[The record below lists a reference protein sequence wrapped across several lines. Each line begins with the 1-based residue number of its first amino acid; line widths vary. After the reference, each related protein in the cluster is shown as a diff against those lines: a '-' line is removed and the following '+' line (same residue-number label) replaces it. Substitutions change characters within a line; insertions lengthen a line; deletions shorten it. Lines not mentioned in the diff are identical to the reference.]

1 MPFLLLVCGL
11 LGGALASA
19 LGINVTLAAGSFKIS
34 ELQQQDSQ
42 LVRESLQLQ
51 YSVAAARSSAN
62 IEQQAWRLGM
72 RPIGLIRY
80 LDLSNGQIET
90 GGGNGAD
97 LPESTP

>member
-19 LGINVTLAAGSFKIS
+19 LGISITLETGSFKIT

-42 LVRESLQLQ
+42 LVRQSLQLQ
-51 YSVAAARSSAN
+51 DQVATARSAAV
-62 IEQQAWRLGM
+62 IEQRAYQLGM
-72 RPIGLIRY
+72 RPVGLIRY

-90 GGGNGAD
+90 GGGNGASV
-97 LPESTP
+97 PGHTP